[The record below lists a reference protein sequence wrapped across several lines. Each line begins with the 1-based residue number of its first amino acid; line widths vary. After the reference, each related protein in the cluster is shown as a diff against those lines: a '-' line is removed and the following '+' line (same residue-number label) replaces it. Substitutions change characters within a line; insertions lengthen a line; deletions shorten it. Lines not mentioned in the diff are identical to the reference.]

1 MALLK
6 YYFTVN
12 PGKILPLHYL
22 SAYDGFL
29 EYAFGRKAVLGMKG
43 ALTAIRMALTP
54 PCWLRKLPERVL

>member
-22 SAYDGFL
+22 SAYDDFL
-29 EYAFGRKAVLGMKG
+29 EYGFRRKAVLGMKG
-43 ALTAIRMALTP
+43 ALTAIRMALTAL
-54 PCWLRKLPERVL
+54 CLIRKLPGWVL